1 MVVMGMGIRMCMC
14 MFMPSIVQHVTT
26 YARTIVQLNIF
37 PVSQESVQAVRERVP
52 YCVARDES
60 STSALYVLYIYVP
73 TTYCTRYARRTV
85 EESGGGSSSSK
96 LRLEQRGTRTG
107 MYLLRCYTYFAQ
119 VT

>member
-1 MVVMGMGIRMCMC
+1 MLPDETLLLTATAWLPEEPGGAYELVTCRMVVMGMGIRMCMC

-85 EESGGGSSSSK
+85 EESGG
-96 LRLEQRGTRTG
+96 
-107 MYLLRCYTYFAQ
+107 
-119 VT
+119 